1 MRSKASKTEPVQRF
15 SGFSLL
21 ELLLVLGLMTVLMV
35 IAVPSLRRW
44 QQRLPI
50 ERSVALLQQQIAESR
65 LASIQSGETW
75 ALWLYSS
82 GTEGRR
88 TPLNQ
93 PDLEKFQ
100 FQFPEGIFCK
110 SVEDAASQETQDILL
125 IFRPDGSASTA
136 RLRLADSKGNHLLVI
151 LDRLTGSASILPS
164 GSS

>member
-21 ELLLVLGLMTVLMV
+21 ELLLVLGLMTVFLV

-50 ERSVALLQQQIAESR
+50 ERAVALLQKQIAETR
-65 LASIQSGETW
+65 LASIRTGETW
-75 ALWLYSS
+75 ALRLFSS
-82 GTEGRR
+82 GTRGRR

-93 PDLEKFQ
+93 PDLEKFE
-100 FQFPEGIFCK
+100 FQFPEGIRCK
-110 SVEDAASQETQDILL
+110 SDKDVESEKAQDMLL
-125 IFRPDGSASTA
+125 IFRPDGSSSTA
-136 RLRLADSKGNHLLVI
+136 RLTIADGQGNQLLVI
-151 LDRLTGSASILPS
+151 LDRLTGAASIQPS

>member
-21 ELLLVLGLMTVLMV
+21 ELLLVLGLMTVLLV

-50 ERSVALLQQQIAESR
+50 ERSVALLQQQIAETR

-93 PDLEKFQ
+93 PDLDKFQ
-100 FQFPEGIFCK
+100 FQFPEGIRCQ
-110 SVEDAASQETQDILL
+110 SDEDAESVKTQDMLL
-125 IFRPDGSASTA
+125 IFRPDGSSSTA
-136 RLRLADSKGNHLLVI
+136 RLMLADGQGNQLLVV
-151 LDRLTGSASILPS
+151 LDRLTGAASIQPS

>member
-1 MRSKASKTEPVQRF
+1 MHLKTSGTKPGQHS

-21 ELLLVLGLMTVLMV
+21 ELLLVLGLMTVFLV

-50 ERSVALLQQQIAESR
+50 EQSVALLQQQIAETR

>member
-1 MRSKASKTEPVQRF
+1 MRSKTSRTKPSQHC

-21 ELLLVLGLMTVLMV
+21 ELLFVLGLMTVLLV

-50 ERSVALLQQQIAESR
+50 ERSVALLQQQIAETR

-93 PDLEKFQ
+93 PDLDKFQ
-100 FQFPEGIFCK
+100 FQFPEGICCR
-110 SVEDAASQETQDILL
+110 SDEDAESQQTQDMLL
-125 IFRPDGSASTA
+125 IFRPDGSSSTA
-136 RLRLADSKGNHLLVI
+136 RLMLADGLGNELLVV
-151 LDRLTGSASILPS
+151 LDRLTGAASILPS

>member
-1 MRSKASKTEPVQRF
+1 MRSKASSAELRIHST
-15 SGFSLL
+15 GFSLL
-21 ELLLVLGLMTVLMV
+21 ELLLVLGLLTVFLV

-50 ERSVALLQQQIAESR
+50 ERSVALLQQQIAETR

-75 ALWLYSS
+75 ALWMYSS

-93 PDLEKFQ
+93 PDLDKFQ
-100 FQFPEGIFCK
+100 FQFPEGICCR
-110 SVEDAASQETQDILL
+110 SDEDAESQDTQDLLL
-125 IFRPDGSASTA
+125 IFRPDGSSSTA
-136 RLRLADSKGNHLLVI
+136 RLMLADSQGNQLLVV
-151 LDRLTGSASILPS
+151 LDRLTGAASIQPS